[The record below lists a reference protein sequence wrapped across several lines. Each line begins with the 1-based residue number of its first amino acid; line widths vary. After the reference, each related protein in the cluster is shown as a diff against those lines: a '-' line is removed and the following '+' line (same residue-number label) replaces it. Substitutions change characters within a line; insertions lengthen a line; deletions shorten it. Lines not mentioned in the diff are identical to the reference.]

1 MAMSDAQGA
10 DMSWLHTTNR
20 LVQPLQKSVINPI
33 VKVASGLG
41 LPPPGDALLETIGRH
56 TGKPRRTPICNALDG
71 ETFWL
76 VSQNGRS
83 SDYVRNIEA
92 NPHVEVRTGRT
103 GWRSGTARILDD
115 DDPRERLLIL
125 SQGDFWRR
133 LCVRASGTFASNALT
148 LRIDL
153 DPARPTAESRRA

>member
-1 MAMSDAQGA
+1 MAMSDTQGA
-10 DMSWLHTTNR
+10 DVSWLQMRNR
-20 LVQPLQKSVINPI
+20 LIQPLQKSVINPI
-33 VKVASGLG
+33 VKLSWGLG

-56 TGKPRRTPICNALDG
+56 TGKPRRTPICNGLDG

-76 VSQNGRS
+76 VAQNGRR
-83 SDYVRNIEA
+83 SDYVRNIQG
-92 NPHVEVRTGRT
+92 NPHVKVRTGRT

-115 DDPRERLLIL
+115 DDPRERTRIL

-133 LCVRASGTFASNALT
+133 LCVGTSGAFGSNALT

-153 DPARPTAESRRA
+153 DPTGSADG